1 MNSVFQAPL
10 STAFLYRVFRTVQW
24 LSRDKAKQGSE
35 EASIARFWREEEC
48 PKGGGGGSVE
58 TGREGVESGLYPV
71 RLTGKGECGQA
82 KIEMFFMQF

>member
-1 MNSVFQAPL
+1 VPQ
-10 STAFLYRVFRTVQW
+10 RGR
-24 LSRDKAKQGSE
+24 
-35 EASIARFWREEEC
+35 
-48 PKGGGGGSVE
+48 GGSVD